1 MFEYGGCPPGP
12 SNLGM
17 AGAPANEFSFL
28 RLFSIVLSCKAVM
41 NIQVS
46 WFWPCTLL
54 LALKECLEFWRA
66 ILSLHNM
73 VDGWCLRA
81 WSCSIGWQNIANHCA
96 PKWNSAWASLYHPLS
111 DSIWFYP
118 SVGAGWV
125 EHPPPVTLS
134 PCIFPYFSWI
144 HHDPPRPHSNYLFL
158 GDYVDRGPNA
168 QKVTEFNACGTEAN
182 LLNVQL

>member
-1 MFEYGGCPPGP
+1 
-12 SNLGM
+12 
-17 AGAPANEFSFL
+17 
-28 RLFSIVLSCKAVM
+28 
-41 NIQVS
+41 
-46 WFWPCTLL
+46 
-54 LALKECLEFWRA
+54 
-66 ILSLHNM
+66 M

-118 SVGAGWV
+118 SV
-125 EHPPPVTLS
+125 
-134 PCIFPYFSWI
+134 

-168 QKVTEFNACGTEAN
+168 QKVTECNACGTEAN
-182 LLNVQL
+182 LLNVQLNHVQRDLIWVDDSWWTCLYACNRSLVLRSRGKVDDLQANRVSRPSCCFLPTRCDFRTLKTKRTIRGPWLMKELKTVINVYQCE